1 MLIFY
6 QRVGLFLQ
14 AYGKC
19 SPQYKLRVIMNYHLS
34 IVIKRLLFRFSIV
47 CALFSLVSV
56 AGAQD
61 GKAIFNAKCAAC
73 HNVFK
78 NSTGPAL
85 GGMEE
90 RGPWSDR
97 KKLYAWIH
105 NPAAFM
111 ANDPYTQGL
120 KDSHNGILMPGFAD
134 LTEADIDAVVDY
146 VNTTFAAGPG
156 GGAKAAPGGAIA
168 PEPHTDNTL
177 LYGILTVVLAII
189 ALILMQVNSNLK
201 KVAEERETAGSVPF
215 YRNKTNITLGIIVLF
230 LVGGYYTIQGAVGLG
245 RYQNYEPEQPIFYSH
260 KVHAGINQISCLY
273 CHGGVQEG
281 KSANIPSV
289 NVCMNCHMAINEYT
303 KGPQLYRPDGSE
315 VNGTEE
321 IGKLYSYAGWDPD
334 KRQYTGEGKPIEWTR
349 IHNLPDHVY
358 FNHSQHVV
366 VGQQQCQTCHGNIT
380 EMDEVHQFTDLS
392 MGWCVNCHRTTKVQ
406 FTENKFYSI
415 YEKFHDD
422 IKNKKIDSVTVEM
435 IGGIECQ
442 KCHY

>member
-1 MLIFY
+1 MSY
-6 QRVGLFLQ
+6 QHSTV
-14 AYGKC
+14 
-19 SPQYKLRVIMNYHLS
+19 
-34 IVIKRLLFRFSIV
+34 KRFVFGSLL
-47 CALFSLVSV
+47 AFSLSFLVNTTS
-56 AGAQD
+56 AQD
-61 GKAIFNAKCAAC
+61 GKAIYNAKCAAC

-85 GGMEE
+85 GGLEE

-120 KDSHNGILMPGFAD
+120 KASHNGIMMTGFPD
-134 LTEADIDAVVDY
+134 LKEAEIDAIVNY
-146 VNTTFAAGPG
+146 INTTFAAGPG
-156 GGAKAAPGGAIA
+156 GPKPAGGAA
-168 PEPHTDNTL
+168 ATTAAQPESDNTL
-177 LYGILTVVLAII
+177 LFGVLTLILAVI
-189 ALILMQVNSNLK
+189 ALTLLQVNSNLK
-201 KVAEERETAGSVPF
+201 KMSDDKEGIPAAEPVPF
-215 YRNKTNITLGIIVLF
+215 YRNKLYIAIAIIALF
-230 LVGGYYTIQGAVGLG
+230 LVSGYVTIQGAVGLG
-245 RYQNYEPEQPIFYSH
+245 RQQKYEPEQPIFYSH

-273 CHGGVQEG
+273 CHTGPQEG
-281 KSANIPSV
+281 KQANIPSV

-303 KGPQLYRPDGSE
+303 KGPALYRKDGSE
-315 VNGTEE
+315 VNGTAE
-321 IGKLYSYAGWDPD
+321 IKKLYEYAGWDES
-334 KRQYTGEGKPIEWTR
+334 KNQYTGKGKPIEWTR

-358 FNHSQHVV
+358 SNHSQHVM

-380 EMDEVHQFTDLS
+380 EMDEVYQFADLS
-392 MGWCVNCHRTTKVQ
+392 MGWCVNCHRNTKVQ
-406 FTENKFYSI
+406 FDNNKFYSI